1 MDVGMNDF
9 LCFSLYYVKYVIRVI
24 IFFKGCKILFC
35 DVVGFVCESSDIF
48 LKGVYLLELELGDKL
63 VIEKVGVY
71 GFSMVS

>member
-1 MDVGMNDF
+1 MNDF
-9 LCFSLYYVKYVIRVI
+9 LCLSLYYVKYVIRVI
-24 IFFKGCKILFC
+24 MSFKGCEILFC

-48 LKGVYLLELELGDKL
+48 LKDVYLLELELGDKL